1 MTIKERKILDKE
13 IQYLCEYQDRVQ
25 AIREYTGINPHY
37 SFLKEVETIESLYKS
52 VLEYRKDDENKSN
65 CFSCGTSGWYVQYFR
80 DKKKYKKGEKF
91 KIKIFHTFVYTDN
104 IG

>member
-25 AIREYTGINPHY
+25 AIREYTNINPQY
-37 SFLKEVETIESLYKS
+37 SFLREVETIESLYKE

-65 CFSCGTSGWYVQYFR
+65 CFSCGTSGWYVMYFR